1 MSRKPVILVVTG
13 YYFPGYKAGGVLR
26 NIVNTVDNLCDR
38 FTFKIITRDRDLGDA
53 VAYTGVRPGE
63 WQPVGNAS
71 VCYLPPEAESVS
83 RLNRLLDATPHDVL
97 YLSSYFEPL
106 TIRVLLGRKLRGIRR
121 PEVIV
126 APFGEFADASL
137 TQKYP
142 KKLAYMTV
150 ARLAGLY
157 DGVTWRVSS
166 EFEAADLVRVL
177 GVAPGSIAVTGDL
190 PVKNPP
196 LASGQN
202 PPAGHSPERAG
213 LNVIFLSRIAREKN
227 LDYALKV
234 LKKVRAKVSFDIYGP
249 AENTAYWEECKR
261 IAAEL
266 PDNVRMSYKGIVTPD
281 QVVRVFAQY
290 DLFLFPTGGEAYGNV
305 IAESLAAGTPVLLST
320 ETPWRDLGRDGLGWD
335 LGLDDPDAFV
345 RVIEEYSA
353 LSPERRQEGRAAVA
367 RNIGARLFDPEVLAS
382 NLRLFEGRLGG
393 SDS

>member
-1 MSRKPVILVVTG
+1 MSGKPVILVVTG

-38 FTFKIITRDRDLGDA
+38 FEFKIVTRDRDLGDA
-53 VAYTGVRPGE
+53 VAYPGVRPGE

-71 VCYLPPEAESVS
+71 VCYLPPAAETVS

-126 APFGEFADASL
+126 APFGEFAEASL

-150 ARLAGLY
+150 AKLAGLY

-166 EFEAADLVRVL
+166 EYEAADLVRVL

-196 LASGQN
+196 PVSGQG
-202 PPAGHSPERAG
+202 PSAGHAADRDG

-234 LKKVRAKVSFDIYGP
+234 LKKVRTKVRFDIYGP
-249 AENTAYWEECKR
+249 AENTVYWEECQR

-266 PDNVRMSYKGIVTPD
+266 PDNVQMSYKGIVTPD

-305 IAESLAAGTPVLLST
+305 IAESLAAGTPVLVST
-320 ETPWRDLGRDGLGWD
+320 ETPWRDLGKDGLGWD

-345 RVIEEYSA
+345 RVIEEYST
-353 LSPERRQEGRAAVA
+353 LSPERRREGRATVA
-367 RNIGARLFDPEVLAS
+367 RNVGARLFDPEVLAS

>member
-157 DGVTWRVSS
+157 DRVTWRVSS

>member
-1 MSRKPVILVVTG
+1 MSSKPVILVVTG

-53 VAYTGVRPGE
+53 VTYAGVRPGE

-196 LASGQN
+196 PASGQN
-202 PPAGHSPERAG
+202 PPAGHSPQRAG

-305 IAESLAAGTPVLLST
+305 IAESLAAGTPVLVST

-335 LGLDDPDAFV
+335 LGLDDSDAFV

-353 LSPERRQEGRAAVA
+353 LSPEKRHEGRATVA
-367 RNIGARLFDPEVLAS
+367 RNVGARLFDPEVLAS

>member
-1 MSRKPVILVVTG
+1 MSRKPVILVLTG
-13 YYFPGYKAGGVLR
+13 HYFPGYKAGGVLR

-38 FTFKIITRDRDLGDA
+38 FVFKIITRDRDLGDA
-53 VAYTGVRPGE
+53 VAYAGVRPGE

-83 RLNRLLDATPHDVL
+83 RLNGLLDGTPHDVL
-97 YLSSYFEPL
+97 YLSSYFDPL
-106 TIRVLLGRKLRGIRR
+106 TIRVLLGRRLRGIRR

-126 APFGEFADASL
+126 APFGEFAEASL

-142 KKLAYMTV
+142 KKLAYMIV

-157 DGVTWRVSS
+157 AGVTWRVSS
-166 EFEAADLVRVL
+166 EYEAADLVRVL
-177 GVAPGSIAVTGDL
+177 GVAPGSIAITGDL
-190 PVKNPP
+190 PVKNPLP
-196 LASGQN
+196 VSE
-202 PPAGHSPERAG
+202 PSSPADRPPERDG

-234 LKKVRAKVSFDIYGP
+234 LKKVRTKVFFDIYGP
-249 AENTAYWEECKR
+249 AENTDYWEECKR

-266 PDNVRMSYKGIVTPD
+266 PDNVRMSYKGVVTPD
-281 QVVRVFAQY
+281 QVVRVFARY

-305 IAESLAAGTPVLLST
+305 IAESLAAGTPVLVST

-353 LSPERRQEGRAAVA
+353 LSPEKRQEGRATVT
-367 RNIGARLFDPEVLAS
+367 RNVGARLFDPEVLAS
-382 NLRLFEGRLGG
+382 NLRLFEGRAGG
-393 SDS
+393 LDS

>member
-38 FTFKIITRDRDLGDA
+38 FEFKIVTRDRDLGDA
-53 VAYTGVRPGE
+53 VAYSDVRPGE

-71 VCYLPPEAESVS
+71 VCYLPPEAETVS

-126 APFGEFADASL
+126 APFGEFAEASL

-142 KKLAYMTV
+142 KKFVFMTV

-166 EFEAADLVRVL
+166 EYEATDLVKVL
-177 GVAPGSIAVTGDL
+177 GVARGSIAVTGDL

-196 LASGQN
+196 PAYGQE
-202 PPAGHSPERAG
+202 PSAGHPAEREG

-234 LKKVRAKVSFDIYGP
+234 LKKVRANVRFDIYGP
-249 AENTAYWEECKR
+249 AENTAYWEECQR

-305 IAESLAAGTPVLLST
+305 IAESLAAGTPVLVST
-320 ETPWRDLGRDGLGWD
+320 ETPWRDLGKDGLGWD

-345 RVIEEYSA
+345 RVIEEYAAS
-353 LSPERRQEGRAAVA
+353 SPERRREGRATVA
-367 RNIGARLFDPEVLAS
+367 RNVGARLFDPEVLAS
-382 NLRLFEGRLGG
+382 NLRLFEGRLSG